1 MTKLCLQKNKQKL
14 NCWASLWCV
23 HTVLPSFPSDLPSCI
38 LEFWTAER
46 SRARSW
52 ELGVWR
58 AGQVAG
64 GGGFPVAGACE
75 TVCGD
80 SRCQEASRAHVWG
93 PGVHLGPPF
102 EGRESCSYS
111 GFLPWWGSEKAVQ
124 GEAEHV
130 FSHSSECLD
139 HVGRQKRATPKATLW
154 ASPSTAS
161 RARRQRPHHQALPK
175 PE

>member
-1 MTKLCLQKNKQKL
+1 MWGPGLHLGL
-14 NCWASLWCV
+14 ISAYVWGPRFSLG
-23 HTVLPSFPSDLPSCI
+23 LPS
-38 LEFWTAER
+38 
-46 SRARSW
+46 
-52 ELGVWR
+52 
-58 AGQVAG
+58 
-64 GGGFPVAGACE
+64 
-75 TVCGD
+75 
-80 SRCQEASRAHVWG
+80 AHVWG

-161 RARRQRPHHQALPK
+161 RARRQRHHHQALPK
-175 PE
+175 PESEASSSPEMHSSPSGFQSNCDHILSAQSCRDNWKNEKQLFRNDLMR